1 MFESEQRLTHQPA
14 PPAVFN
20 DQALRTRVLSVYFD
34 NARYLESA
42 EICVDNSDGKE
53 KVVSCGIL
61 SVPESCYIES
71 TGHFNS
77 VEFNICYNQI
87 MYDAIAHASKY
98 RLASY
103 FSDWGV
109 EGFFSRQL
117 PNILI
122 TRLHTRFSKPLNASS
137 FHGEFVIRS
146 VRLHRT
152 TQLFLFLKTSCRF
165 FDDAGGEAV
174 GEVDLAILNP

>member
-1 MFESEQRLTHQPA
+1 MLESEQLLTRQPA

-20 DQALRTRVLSVYFD
+20 DPALRARVLSVYFD
-34 NARYLESA
+34 NARYLETA
-42 EICVDNSDGKE
+42 DIGVDNSEGKE
-53 KVVSCGIL
+53 EVVSNGIL

-98 RLASY
+98 GLASY
-103 FSDWGV
+103 FADWGV

-117 PNILI
+117 PDILI
-122 TRLHTRFSKPLNASS
+122 TRFHSRFSKPLDASR

-146 VRLHRT
+146 ARLHRT
-152 TQLFLFLKTSCRF
+152 AQPFLFLKTSCRF
-165 FDDAGGEAV
+165 FDDAGGDAA